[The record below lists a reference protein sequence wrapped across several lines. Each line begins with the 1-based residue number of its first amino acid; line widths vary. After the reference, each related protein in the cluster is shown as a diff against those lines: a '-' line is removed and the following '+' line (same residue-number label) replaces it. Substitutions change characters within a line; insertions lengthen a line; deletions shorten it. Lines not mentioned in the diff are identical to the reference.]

1 MGSAFEFINEN
12 CPKKAVLLF
21 HGLTGSPF
29 EMKKF
34 GKFLYEHGY
43 DVFGACLPGHGEFKK
58 DIYTVS
64 YEDWIA
70 CASLLFEKLTEKY
83 ENVYVGGLCLGAV
96 VSLALAEKY
105 PQKVK
110 GGVLLSTTLYLD
122 GWRLPWYACLMPLGL
137 NTIFRYY
144 YQYPECEPYGVKNER
159 IRSIVKK
166 ALKSDG
172 GMDTYPM
179 CAFHELLELSQ
190 VVRFDL
196 DLVTSPLLIIHSK
209 EDDLASIK
217 GAEEVFR
224 EVSSEYKELI
234 ILKDSYH
241 MILYDNEK
249 DFVFKKSL
257 DFFDTCSNIIK
268 TEAVSV

>member
-1 MGSAFEFINEN
+1 MGSAFEFINDVH
-12 CPKKAVLLF
+12 PKKAVLLF

-64 YEDWIA
+64 YEDWIDS
-70 CASLLFEKLTEKY
+70 ASSFFEKLTEKY
-83 ENVYVGGLCLGAV
+83 EDVYVGGLCLGAV
-96 VSLALAEKY
+96 VSLAIAEKY

-110 GGVLLSTTLYLD
+110 GAVLLSTTLYLD

-144 YQYPECEPYGVKNER
+144 YQYPECEPYGVKNKR
-159 IRSIVKK
+159 IREIVKK

-196 DLVTSPLLIIHSK
+196 DLVTSPLLIIHSV
-209 EDDLASIK
+209 EDDLASKK

-224 EVSSEYKELI
+224 EVSSADKKLI
-234 ILKDSYH
+234 LLKDSYH

-249 DFVFKKSL
+249 DFVFEKSL
-257 DFFDTCSNIIK
+257 EFLDKLSKIFEA
-268 TEAVSV
+268 EAVGV